1 MGKPLTFT
9 AEIQG
14 TGGGGAFVEIP
25 FDVEKEFGSK
35 RPKVKALIGG
45 EPYRGTAVRMGT
57 DCHLLLVLKGIRE
70 KIGKDIG
77 DKVKVVLEV
86 DADERVVEIPVEL
99 EKALKKNK
107 TARDAFAKASYT
119 TRKEYARDISGAKTA
134 ETRERRVAHVI
145 EQLLAKSSGG
155 EGEIPEELAKVL
167 KKNKA
172 ARTAFEAM
180 PPSHRKQYVGHI
192 LEAKQTETRTK
203 RAEQSVEK
211 ILEWANKRQGKS

>member
-25 FDVEKEFGSK
+25 FDLEKEFGSK

-86 DADERVVEIPVEL
+86 DADERVVEIPAEL

-107 TARDAFAKASYT
+107 TAREAFEKASYT
-119 TRKEYARDISGAKTA
+119 TRKEIANGITAAKRP
-134 ETRERRVAHVI
+134 ETRERRL
-145 EQLLAKSSGG
+145 EQALVRLSAA
-155 EGEIPEELAKVL
+155 LQT
-167 KKNKA
+167 KK
-172 ARTAFEAM
+172 T
-180 PPSHRKQYVGHI
+180 
-192 LEAKQTETRTK
+192 
-203 RAEQSVEK
+203 
-211 ILEWANKRQGKS
+211 GKS